1 MARKVRLTKRA
12 DNKLDNIL
20 LHLNKDFGVRA
31 VDRFLKRLYSFFDI
45 IIEFPQIGTINDK
58 EKGIYGFVL
67 EKQVTVF
74 YRFAEKEV
82 VIINFFET
90 RKDPMSKLK

>member
-1 MARKVRLTKRA
+1 MARKVRITKRA

-20 LHLNKDFGVRA
+20 IHLNKEFGVTT
-31 VDRFLKRLYSFFDI
+31 VDRFLMRLYSFFDV

-74 YRFAEKEV
+74 YRFTEKEV

-90 RKDPMSKLK
+90 RKDPRNKLK

>member
-1 MARKVRLTKRA
+1 MARKVRLTRRA
-12 DNKLDNIL
+12 DTKLDNIL
-20 LHLNKDFGVRA
+20 IHLNKEFGVTT

-45 IIEFPQIGTINDK
+45 IIEFPQIGTINDR

-74 YRFAEKEV
+74 YRFTEKEV

-90 RKDPMSKLK
+90 RRDPKNKSK